1 MLLQLLLPQL
11 LLLPRGRLVVVVM
24 VEVPLLQLLP
34 LLLSGEELVAG
45 ELVEHGLA
53 AGGIIAGCCCYCG
66 YFCHLCCY
74 CRGGGWW

>member
-45 ELVEHGLA
+45 ELVEHGLS